1 MVMYSPKSCIHG
13 CHWHNGG
20 TIPTIILPLRC
31 LFFQALY
38 GYAPPNREIVM
49 QDSSPVEAVD
59 EMLQVRTNTYH
70 IFQKQLEATKSRM
83 K

>member
-1 MVMYSPKSCIHG
+1 MYSPKKLYSWLSLAQWWYNTNHHSAIKMS
-13 CHWHNGG
+13 
-20 TIPTIILPLRC
+20 
-31 LFFQALY
+31 FFQALY

-49 QDSSPVEAVD
+49 QDSSSVEAVD